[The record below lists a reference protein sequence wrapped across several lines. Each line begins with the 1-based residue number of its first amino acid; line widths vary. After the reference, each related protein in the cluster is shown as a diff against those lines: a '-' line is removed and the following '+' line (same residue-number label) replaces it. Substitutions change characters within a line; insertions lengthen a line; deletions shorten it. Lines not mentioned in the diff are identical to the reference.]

1 MRAVVQR
8 VLNAGVT
15 VDGECVGRIGRGY
28 LVLLGVGHGDTRAE
42 ADKLWGKLRGLR
54 INEDENGKTNLALAD
69 VDGEVL
75 VVSQFTLFADCRHGR
90 RPSFTDAGAPDVANE
105 LYEYFLPPIHHRL
118 GHRQPLG
125 YAVLP
130 NRVTTGH
137 ARLSSGTYLGRG
149 LFSYLRMATT
159 GCYSIRVLYI
169 LGVLSPF

>member
-69 VDGEVL
+69 VDG
-75 VVSQFTLFADCRHGR
+75 R

-105 LYEYFLPPIHHRL
+105 LYEYFLTLVREDVEHVAHGIFGADMKVDLVNDGPFTI
-118 GHRQPLG
+118 
-125 YAVLP
+125 VLD
-130 NRVTTGH
+130 TDS
-137 ARLSSGTYLGRG
+137 L
-149 LFSYLRMATT
+149 
-159 GCYSIRVLYI
+159 
-169 LGVLSPF
+169 